1 MKISA
6 DVLRS
11 IQSSEKRKDMNRIG
25 AKNVRARKESDA
37 ACAVEVPGTDLVDIA
52 EGLMQWVGICALRN
66 ECYRVGRETV
76 QAGESIEGFGYF
88 GMLPRLNV
96 ASTDNCV
103 SK

>member
-52 EGLMQWVGICALRN
+52 EGLM
-66 ECYRVGRETV
+66 
-76 QAGESIEGFGYF
+76 
-88 GMLPRLNV
+88 
-96 ASTDNCV
+96 
-103 SK
+103 